1 EGSLAN
7 GWLCKVDDVDAL
19 AAAVMDAMSNAHE
32 RKRRG
37 RNALELIRAEYGWP
51 VIAGRFEELYLQLT
65 SGPAGQRR

>member
-1 EGSLAN
+1 
-7 GWLCKVDDVDAL
+7 
-19 AAAVMDAMSNAHE
+19 MDAVSNAHE

-37 RNALELIRAEYGWP
+37 RNALKLIKAEYRWS

>member
-1 EGSLAN
+1 MAGSAR
-7 GWLCKVDDVDAL
+7 WTTSTPWPP
-19 AAAVMDAMSNAHE
+19 AVMDAMSNAHE

-37 RNALELIRAEYGWP
+37 RNALELIRAEYRWP